1 MQSKNND
8 RAYRPVIVVPHYE
21 HLEQFKRTLPRL
33 QPVGVDI
40 LVVDDGSSAETKS
53 GLAELLADLA
63 DVELVSYEVN
73 GGKGQA
79 MKVGL
84 QAAFERRYSHAVQVD
99 ADGQHQVEDLPT
111 VLALAKQHP
120 DALIS
125 GLPVFD
131 GDIPKARLYGRKF
144 GDFWTTMETL
154 SRRVADAMCGFRVY
168 PLDSVVPLLSKHQLS
183 NRMPFD
189 TEILVVADWSG
200 IALRYFRT
208 PVRYPEDGRSH
219 FHYLHDNLGLVGM
232 HTRLMFGMLMRSPR
246 LLYANFRRGFSAP
259 PPLV

>member
-1 MQSKNND
+1 MQNKKNQLKHN
-8 RAYRPVIVVPHYE
+8 PVIVVPHYE
-21 HLEQFKRTLPRL
+21 HLAQFERTLPRL
-33 QPVGVDI
+33 LPFGVDI
-40 LVVDDGSSAETKS
+40 LVVDDGSSTETKA
-53 GLAELLADLA
+53 GLADLLTNLSNVHL
-63 DVELVSYEVN
+63 VEYTEN
-73 GGKGQA
+73 GGKGHA

-84 QAAFERRYSHAVQVD
+84 QTAFDRQYSHAIQVD
-99 ADGQHQVEDLPT
+99 ADGQHRVEDLPT
-111 VLALAKQHP
+111 VIRLAEQHP

-168 PLDSVVPLLSKHQLS
+168 PLASVVPLLGKHRLS

-219 FHYLHDNLGLVGM
+219 FHYLHDNLGLAGM
-232 HTRLMFGMLMRSPR
+232 HTRLMFGMLMRSPK
-246 LLYANFRRGFSAP
+246 LLYANFRRGFAAP